1 MLGNLENF
9 FEGPEVQK
17 GIAEVTERA
26 LRGEITKK
34 DEDKL
39 QVLKE
44 KYRWPANIANMQ
56 IPKIEQFMW
65 QHLKKE
71 TRTSDVVQIKVLE
84 NYSYSLTTDQS
95 LGLVSSPEHEEI
107 QDGRHSRHLENL
119 FFTSSPEP
127 KGQLTPNLLGSI
139 RVTCRSNIAKIVPI
153 GNPRWPPWPPS

>member
-1 MLGNLENF
+1 M
-9 FEGPEVQK
+9 QK

-65 QHLKKE
+65 KHLKKE

-95 LGLVSSPEHEEI
+95 LGLVSSPEHEVLMV
-107 QDGRHSRHLENL
+107 SYC
-119 FFTSSPEP
+119 
-127 KGQLTPNLLGSI
+127 GQSVSVVRYPLYVVNNCFKSLLLLH
-139 RVTCRSNIAKIVPI
+139 
-153 GNPRWPPWPPS
+153 PWVN